1 MGNVFNFM
9 LWSSMVQKKNV
20 YLLSL
25 GQPFVSLYHITL
37 PIILP
42 AVFSF
47 IFGTFSC
54 LLIPWLHSVINTQFS
69 SNIHLFCGSGSDF
82 LQACLFKWKF
92 CCFPVHLVS
101 YYSLFKSHFRFRCQ
115 KTFCDISSLLCY
127 FQCSLCFPE
136 TQLLKW
142 NCWNTSF
149 STGCLLCY
157 ITGWIFIQWYNTSNS
172 TVPER

>member
-1 MGNVFNFM
+1 MFLTSCFG
-9 LWSSMVQKKNV
+9 LQWYKKNV

-47 IFGTFSC
+47 ILGHSPACSFPDCIQWSTRNF
-54 LLIPWLHSVINTQFS
+54 LLISTYFV
-69 SNIHLFCGSGSDF
+69 GSGSDF

-101 YYSLFKSHFRFRCQ
+101 SYSLFKSHFRFRCQ

-127 FQCSLCFPE
+127 FQCTLCFPE
-136 TQLLKW
+136 TQLLKR
-142 NCWNTSF
+142 NYWNTSF

-157 ITGWIFIQWYNTSNS
+157 ITDWIFIQWYNTSNS